1 MNEITIPLEKYEEL
15 LDLKARVA
23 VIAEIIK
30 SEEFIPKETV
40 LRIIGVNKTADLE
53 NHICEKSKDISFD
66 GMLGK

>member
-30 SEEFIPKETV
+30 SE
-40 LRIIGVNKTADLE
+40 
-53 NHICEKSKDISFD
+53 
-66 GMLGK
+66 